1 MDRFMKFC
9 KNCGE
14 GCIQTMVLCASCG
27 SRDFTNKNSV
37 PKDSTKVSQSKNSNS
52 YQNLPNVYFKE
63 KNIAYALA
71 FVFCII
77 ALLPM
82 PYGFYI
88 LLRLVITTVAILSI
102 IELKKEG
109 NQFWYFFIG
118 VAILFNPIFPIY
130 LSKSIWMPIDLIVA
144 GSFAWMII
152 KQKSN

>member
-1 MDRFMKFC
+1 MKFC

-27 SRDFTNKNSV
+27 SRDFKNKNSV
-37 PKDSTKVSQSKNSNS
+37 QKKATKISQFKSSHSN
-52 YQNLPNVYFKE
+52 QNMPNVYFKE

-77 ALLPM
+77 ALFPM

-88 LLRLVITTVAILSI
+88 ILRLVITIVAIFSI

-109 NQFWYFFIG
+109 SQLWCFFIG

-130 LSKSIWMPIDLIVA
+130 LSKNIWMPIDLIVA
-144 GSFAWMII
+144 GSFVWMII
-152 KQKSN
+152 KQKHN

>member
-1 MDRFMKFC
+1 MKFC

-14 GCIQTMVLCASCG
+14 SCIQTMVLCASCG

-88 LLRLVITTVAILSI
+88 LLRLVITIVAIFSI

>member
-1 MDRFMKFC
+1 MKFC

-14 GCIQTMVLCASCG
+14 SCIQTMVLCNSCG

-37 PKDSTKVSQSKNSNS
+37 LKKTTKISQIKSSHFNQNMPK
-52 YQNLPNVYFKE
+52 VYFKE

-71 FVFCII
+71 FIFCII
-77 ALLPM
+77 ALFPM

-88 LLRLVITTVAILSI
+88 LLRLVITTVAIFSM

-109 NQFWYFFIG
+109 SQFWYFFIG

-152 KQKSN
+152 KQKFN

>member
-1 MDRFMKFC
+1 MKFC

-14 GCIQTMVLCASCG
+14 SCIQTMVLCASCG
-27 SRDFTNKNSV
+27 SRDFTKRNL
-37 PKDSTKVSQSKNSNS
+37 PPQDATKINETKSSNS
-52 YQNLPNVYFKE
+52 YQSIHNMYFKE

-71 FVFCII
+71 FIFCII

-88 LLRLVITTVAILSI
+88 LLRLVITIVAIFSI

-109 NQFWYFFIG
+109 SQLWYFFIG

-144 GSFAWMII
+144 GSFVWMII
-152 KQKSN
+152 RQKHN